1 MANFDDVKLAVEALT
16 GGKNTVIM
24 DDMGMPSIM
33 VVWPKQNNKDLIVGG
48 SDRTHYGSIVND
60 VEKTMYISKYVNII
74 VNDRAYS
81 LPFQDPA
88 NSMDFDRAVS
98 VCRNKGK
105 GWGLMPYSLWSEVA
119 LWSRKNGTMP
129 RGNNNF
135 GQDYAYPLEKGVPI
149 PGVLDQGRVART
161 ATGTGPATWNHN
173 WLPDGISDMNGNV
186 SEWVAGYRSNN
197 GELQIIP
204 NANCMDP
211 EVSLGANSAAWKA
224 ILADGSL
231 VDPGTAGTLKY
242 DVVSSQIQLCTD
254 IKTLDITKD
263 VGNWL
268 PYTSMTLASGVTAP
282 EIAKALMIYPD
293 EPGGDYGGDYHGINV
308 NGERVASI
316 NGYWGYTSGGGVF
329 YAGLDNRRSVTYG
342 GLGFRSAYCDL

>member
-1 MANFDDVKLAVEALT
+1 MANYDDMKLAVEALT

-173 WLPDGISDMNGNV
+173 WLPDGIADMNGNV
-186 SEWVAGYRSNN
+186 WEWCAGLRIKD

-211 EVSLGANSAAWKA
+211 EVSLGASSTAWKA
-224 ILADGSL
+224 IKSDGSL
-231 VDPGTAGTLKY
+231 VDPGTSGTLKY
-242 DVVSSQIQLCTD
+242 DNKAGITLCT
-254 IKTLDITKD
+254 TITNSSASGAG
-263 VGNWL
+263 VGF
-268 PYTSMTLASGVTAP
+268 TSMPIESGLTAP
-282 EIAKALMIYPD
+282 EIAKGLILYPD
-293 EPGGDYGGDYHGINV
+293 NPSSDYGGDDHYMV
-308 NGERVASI
+308 NQGECLPLL
-316 NGYWGYTSGGGVF
+316 GGGWDGSSGAGVF
-329 YAGLDNRRSVTYG
+329 WLSLNSARSG
-342 GLGFRSAYCDL
+342 ASWSFGFRSAFCDL